1 MHNEKKGVTTTVIEL
16 PAKDNDQRLS
26 HSLLLVPNNWLTE
39 DTDYVYPTSLVSV
52 VKLLKQKNIPV
63 DTLHPIDA
71 TTLLQD
77 NRAIDWIS
85 PTVVIS
91 SLLLT
96 QQPDLV
102 SIALNIISNYVT
114 DIFKGI
120 NADPKV
126 KLNILQVAENGKT
139 QRVEYA
145 GPVSGL
151 SEVIE
156 VVKALSTFE
165 QSKE

>member
-1 MHNEKKGVTTTVIEL
+1 MTVYTL
-16 PAKDNDQRLS
+16 YLTYSRLS

-39 DTDYVYPTSLVSV
+39 EKEYVYPTSLVSV
-52 VKLLKQKNIPV
+52 VKLLKQQNIPI
-63 DTLHPIDA
+63 DTLYPIDA
-71 TTLLQD
+71 TTSLQD
-77 NRAIDWIS
+77 NRAIDWIF
-85 PTVVIS
+85 PTMVVS

-102 SIALNIISNYVT
+102 SVALNIISNYVT
-114 DIFKGI
+114 DIFKGVNI
-120 NADPKV
+120 DPKV
-126 KLNILQVAENGKT
+126 KLNILQVAKNGKT

-151 SEVIE
+151 SEV
-156 VVKALSTFE
+156 VKALSTFE